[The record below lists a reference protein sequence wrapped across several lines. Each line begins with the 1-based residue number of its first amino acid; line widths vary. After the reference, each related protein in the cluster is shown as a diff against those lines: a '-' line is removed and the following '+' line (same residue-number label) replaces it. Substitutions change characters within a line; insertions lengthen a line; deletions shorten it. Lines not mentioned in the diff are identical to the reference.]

1 MLKKYKDEITKLN
14 DDTIVIKSLTYEEDQ
29 EMLMNAIKENYMEEG
44 HEQGI
49 KEGHEQGV
57 KETKIE
63 TAKKLLEMLMPIK
76 DIIKV
81 TNLPENKILELQKA
95 TKI

>member
-1 MLKKYKDEITKLN
+1 MVKKYKDEITKLN
-14 DDTIVIKSLTYEEDQ
+14 DATIVIKSLTYEEDQ
-29 EMLMNAIKENYMEEG
+29 EMLMNTIKENYME
-44 HEQGI
+44 
-49 KEGHEQGV
+49 EGHEQGV

-81 TNLPENKILELQKA
+81 TNLPENKILELQKT